1 MKKTE
6 MIRDTEKGENIYTVK
21 AGRRK
26 EVKGGRK

>member
-6 MIRDTEKGENIYTVK
+6 MIRDTEKGENIIK